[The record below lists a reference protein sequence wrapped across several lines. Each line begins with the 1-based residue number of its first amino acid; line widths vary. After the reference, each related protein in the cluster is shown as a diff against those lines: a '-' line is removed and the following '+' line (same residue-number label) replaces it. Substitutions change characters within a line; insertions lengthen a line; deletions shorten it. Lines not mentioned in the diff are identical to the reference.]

1 MNQQPLD
8 IHLTRHPNSLWLER
22 LRWLNSA
29 HYELAVGAGDLQG
42 NYRVFA
48 DDRLLFHLI
57 PSAVSSDERKEMF
70 RLALAVAR
78 NKATGTRRIKNVGGG
93 EHPLTKAG
101 TPSLFARARQLK
113 VLRNAK
119 EGTFGFEGARRLVT
133 GCGPCA
139 FNLEQPEEY
148 RQLVPICES
157 LSELAR
163 EHEPE
168 LWQKQMAVA
177 AGHRDL
183 MLGTTP
189 WSQGVANLSF
199 PMTAHSDSGNV
210 PGSLSAAIVVGD
222 FDGGPLIFPAYSVAA
237 FVRPGDLLL
246 FDGREL
252 HGVGPFTGVRL
263 SIVLYLKSSV
273 LQCPC
278 AGSESVGEEP
288 AVFNID

>member
-1 MNQQPLD
+1 VNTPLP
-8 IHLTRHPNSLWLER
+8 RP
-22 LRWLNSA
+22 
-29 HYELAVGAGDLQG
+29 GP
-42 NYRVFA
+42 RV
-48 DDRLLFHLI
+48 
-57 PSAVSSDERKEMF
+57 
-70 RLALAVAR
+70 
-78 NKATGTRRIKNVGGG
+78 
-93 EHPLTKAG
+93 
-101 TPSLFARARQLK
+101 FARARQLK

-148 RQLVPICES
+148 RQLVPLCES
-157 LSELAR
+157 LSDLAR

-168 LWQKQMAVA
+168 LWQKQMEVA

-183 MLGTTP
+183 MIGTTP
-189 WSQGVANLSF
+189 WCQGDANLSF
-199 PMTAHSDSGNV
+199 PMTAHSDSGNF

-222 FDGGPLIFPAYSVAA
+222 FDAGPLIFPAYSVAA

-263 SIVLYLKSSV
+263 SVVLYLKSSI

-278 AGSESVGEEP
+278 AAAESVGEDP
-288 AVFNID
+288 AVLSIG